1 MNILIIGGT
10 RQIGHFLTETLL
22 QAGHRVTLLNRGIT
36 RDDLP
41 ESLPRLRVDR
51 TDPVQLRRALAGR
64 SFDAVIDNVLYKRGE
79 AEMIAQLLDG
89 TVGHYISLSTGQTYL
104 VRQGLQ
110 RPFKETDFDGPTIP
124 APPIGTYDYEEWLYG
139 MDKRE
144 CENALMEA
152 HARKGFP
159 ATVLRLPMVIS
170 PRDQYL
176 RLYSY
181 VLRLKDGGPILV
193 PDQPNYPLR
202 HIYAMDVVRA
212 ITVLLADGSGK
223 GRAFNVSQDE
233 TLTLT
238 AFLDILGDSLEVRP
252 KVVTIAREVLLAN
265 GFLPDCSPFSDT
277 WMSELDNTR
286 SKTELGMRYTPPSV
300 YLPDLVAQFKQH
312 PPSPPAGYRRRNAER
327 NLAASLTAEG

>member
-1 MNILIIGGT
+1 MNVLIIGGT

-41 ESLPRLRVDR
+41 ETLPRLRVDR
-51 TDPVQLRRALAGR
+51 TDPVQLRRALSGR
-64 SFDAVIDNVLYKRGE
+64 TFDAVIDNVLYKRAE
-79 AEMIAQLLDG
+79 AETISQLLDDA
-89 TVGHYISLSTGQTYL
+89 VGHYITLSTGQTYL
-104 VRQGLQ
+104 VRDGLQ
-110 RPFKETDFDGPTIP
+110 RPFKEEDFDGPTIP
-124 APPIGTYDYEEWLYG
+124 APPFGTYDYEEWLYG

-144 CENALMEA
+144 CESVLMEA
-152 HARKGFP
+152 HARSGFP

-193 PDQPNYPLR
+193 PDKPNYPLR

-212 ITVLLADGSGK
+212 ITTLLANGTGK
-223 GRAFNVSQDE
+223 GRAFNISQDE
-233 TLTLT
+233 TLTLPE
-238 AFLDILGDSLEVRP
+238 FLGILGDSLNVTP
-252 KVVTIAREVLLAN
+252 KVVTIPRDILVAN

-286 SKTELGMRYTPPSV
+286 SKAELGMTYTPPTT
-300 YLPDLVAQFKQH
+300 YLPDLVAQFKQKA
-312 PPSPPAGYRRRNAER
+312 PNPPAGYRRRNAER
-327 NLAASLTAEG
+327 NLAASLTTEG